1 MNHGSLPR
9 PWVPGI
15 TRHDPFRRHGY
26 TPRAPRH
33 VDASRARCDSRPPT
47 PEGDCAGRRRRAG
60 LLPALRPRAWDL
72 VLAFLVLLFCV
83 SSSHHHLLSLL
94 SCLFIFIWYFFYLC
108 SLSYSY
114 LCSLGYFYLC
124 SLNYS
129 DLFTVIFIYVHLV
142 NFIYVH
148 LINLIFHLVIFL
160 YFHCL
165 SHMIFLLQ
173 SFSFISKLLSFSLFS
188 LFHFV
193 FYHSHLVFSPVSE
206 NVG

>member
-1 MNHGSLPR
+1 MRQPPADARGRLRGKEASGGS
-9 PWVPGI
+9 
-15 TRHDPFRRHGY
+15 
-26 TPRAPRH
+26 
-33 VDASRARCDSRPPT
+33 PT
-47 PEGDCAGRRRRAG
+47 CAATSC
-60 LLPALRPRAWDL
+60 LRPRSRVSRSL
-72 VLAFLVLLFCV
+72 VLFLVF
-83 SSSHHHLLSLL
+83 SSSFVVTAI
-94 SCLFIFIWYFFYLC
+94 LFIHFHLVFFYLC

-124 SLNYS
+124 SLSYS

-148 LINLIFHLVIFL
+148 LINLIFHLIIFL